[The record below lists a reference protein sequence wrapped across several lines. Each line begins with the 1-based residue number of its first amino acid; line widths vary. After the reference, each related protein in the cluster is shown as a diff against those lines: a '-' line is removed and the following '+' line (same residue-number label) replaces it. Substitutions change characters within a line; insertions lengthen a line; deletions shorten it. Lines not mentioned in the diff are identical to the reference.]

1 MCLKVNRKENID
13 KLKERIRYV
22 SNLKRE
28 KEFLNLEVIEK
39 KSQNKG
45 LTDLTTQRHRILLVK
60 IKKLKTV
67 GKNNYKAN

>member
-22 SNLKRE
+22 LNFKRE

-39 KSQNKG
+39 K
-45 LTDLTTQRHRILLVK
+45 L
-60 IKKLKTV
+60 
-67 GKNNYKAN
+67 